1 MNRMV
6 THGRRIACI
15 IAANFL
21 LHVTPVVA
29 QADPVILENK
39 KVKIAIMPE
48 LGGRVVGFS
57 VPDKPSVLLVNKEKL
72 DQPVTNISPNAAF
85 IEYFGHIN
93 WVSPQ
98 SQWWIRQNLNPEK
111 KARGD
116 VWPPDPFLVY
126 GKNTVVEQNKNLLR
140 LAGIGSPV
148 SGIQFLKQFKLVGN
162 RPGTVDLHVSAVNV
176 RDTEISWG
184 IWFNTR
190 VKPAAQVYV
199 PIDAERDVR
208 IDNYNPKINIPADFK
223 IENGFFSYTH
233 GVIPTADKNVRS
245 KAFIQPARGWMAAF
259 LEGQVFIIQFPLRAR
274 EKIHPE
280 QGQVEIYHSY
290 NRDHKRGGILEMEL
304 HAPYTALKPGEKID
318 ALERWTVLP
327 YGGRNTRADHIAF
340 LTKLADRKIISKIEP

>member
-6 THGRRIACI
+6 NRGRLIACI
-15 IAANFL
+15 IIANFL
-21 LHVTPVVA
+21 PYTAPAVARADTVV
-29 QADPVILENK
+29 LENK
-39 KVKIAIMPE
+39 KVEIAIMPE

-57 VPDKPSVLLVNKEKL
+57 VPNKPNVLMVNKEKL
-72 DQPVTNISPNAAF
+72 NQPVTNISPSTAF

-98 SQWWIRQNLNPEK
+98 SQWWIRQNLDPEK

-116 VWPPDPFLVY
+116 FWPPDPFLVY
-126 GKNTVVEQNKNLLR
+126 GKNTVIERNKNLLR

-148 SGIQFLKQFKLVGN
+148 SGVQFLKQFKLVEK

-176 RDTEISWG
+176 RDTDISWG

-190 VKPAAQVYV
+190 VQPAAQVYV
-199 PIDAERDVR
+199 PIFTGRDVR

-223 IENGFFSYTH
+223 IADGFFSYTH
-233 GVIPTADKNVRS
+233 GVVPTADKNVRS
-245 KAFIQPARGWMAAF
+245 KAFIQPAQGWMAAF
-259 LEGQVFIIQFPLRAR
+259 LEGQVFIIQFPLWAR

-290 NRDHKRGGILEMEL
+290 NRDHKNGGMLEMEL
-304 HAPYTALKPGEKID
+304 HAPYTALKPGEKIY

-327 YGGRNTRADHIAF
+327 YGGRNMRADHIAF
-340 LTKLADRKIISKIEP
+340 LTKLADRNIISKIEP